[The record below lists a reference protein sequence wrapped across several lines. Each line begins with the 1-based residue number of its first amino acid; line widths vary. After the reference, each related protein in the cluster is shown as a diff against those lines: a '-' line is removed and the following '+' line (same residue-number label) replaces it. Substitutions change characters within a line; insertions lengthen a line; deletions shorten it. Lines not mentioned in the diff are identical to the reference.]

1 MRRTILGRKPTS
13 GDPTPGRQQLL
24 EVGHE
29 YGLLREE
36 IHQHFHKVEKCL
48 QLFGAWVPVEMK
60 ENS

>member
-1 MRRTILGRKPTS
+1 MPTS

-36 IHQHFHKVEKCL
+36 IHQHFHKVEKSL
-48 QLFGAWVPVEMK
+48 QLFCTWVPVEMK